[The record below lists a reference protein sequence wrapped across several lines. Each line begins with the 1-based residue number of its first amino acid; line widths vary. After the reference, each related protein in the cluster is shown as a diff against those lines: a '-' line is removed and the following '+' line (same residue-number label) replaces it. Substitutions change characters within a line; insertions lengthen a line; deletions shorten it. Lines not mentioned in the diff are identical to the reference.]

1 MAYEEST
8 QNALQG
14 FLREAEE
21 AIRKRMEVADCYGDQ
36 TVREKIEDA
45 LREIRG

>member
-1 MAYEEST
+1 MKDDDEAYR
-8 QNALQG
+8 
-14 FLREAEE
+14 FLRVAKE

-36 TVREKIEDA
+36 TVMEKIEDA